1 MNTTIDS
8 PTNDVPTDDVQRR
21 TILRMANRIW
31 RNAAVRPADR
41 KTLVAEL
48 DSELRGAC
56 AEGLDSTAV
65 VGEDAPETLRMW
77 ADERQ
82 MSGRAHRLGLI
93 IPVALLAVAI
103 GLSGTLGVLAAAFA
117 NVYTSSPG
125 LLALPLAATSGA
137 LAYLCAVVSVW
148 VVLRRCGDPHTAA
161 TTKRLAIVLPIG
173 SILAVGGGVGAAWLL
188 NFTASA
194 FTFTVVVAV
203 VVLILALT
211 VASARHLA
219 LTPGRGADL
228 DQPQPS

>member
-82 MSGRAHRLGLI
+82 
-93 IPVALLAVAI
+93 
-103 GLSGTLGVLAAAFA
+103 
-117 NVYTSSPG
+117 
-125 LLALPLAATSGA
+125 
-137 LAYLCAVVSVW
+137 
-148 VVLRRCGDPHTAA
+148 
-161 TTKRLAIVLPIG
+161 
-173 SILAVGGGVGAAWLL
+173 
-188 NFTASA
+188 
-194 FTFTVVVAV
+194 
-203 VVLILALT
+203 
-211 VASARHLA
+211 
-219 LTPGRGADL
+219 
-228 DQPQPS
+228 